1 MAEHRIERSASGR
14 LLGGVCAGL
23 AAQLRID
30 VGIVRF
36 AALALCVAGGVGVL
50 LYVAAWVLLPLDTRD
65 LTDARNGV
73 DGHDVGGADTD
84 RLDGRADRV
93 EDVAAVVAVFGLL
106 LVLRAAGLW
115 FSDVV
120 AVMGV
125 VAAAGLALAS
135 GSADAGRSG
144 QDRGAALRVAVGFVL
159 VGLGVSAFGILT
171 RDFEALMGSFF
182 GAALAAGGLAI
193 IAAPWLRN
201 LSRELA
207 AERLERARSEQ
218 RAEFAA
224 HLHDGVLQT
233 LTLIQRRANDPREV
247 LTLARRQERQLRDW
261 LNGVE
266 HAPDTTISAALR
278 RITDDIEDRYGVRIE
293 LVCVGDGPLDDRASA
308 LLAAAGEAMTNA
320 ARHAGVDV
328 IDVYV
333 EVDASSISAFVR
345 DRGRGFDLSA
355 VPDDRRG
362 IAHSIIGRMERV
374 GRSARIRSSPETGTE
389 VALEMART

>member
-1 MAEHRIERSASGR
+1 M
-14 LLGGVCAGL
+14 
-23 AAQLRID
+23 
-30 VGIVRF
+30 
-36 AALALCVAGGVGVL
+36 
-50 LYVAAWVLLPLDTRD
+50 
-65 LTDARNGV
+65 
-73 DGHDVGGADTD
+73 
-84 RLDGRADRV
+84 
-93 EDVAAVVAVFGLL
+93 
-106 LVLRAAGLW
+106 
-115 FSDVV
+115 
-120 AVMGV
+120 
-125 VAAAGLALAS
+125 
-135 GSADAGRSG
+135 
-144 QDRGAALRVAVGFVL
+144 
-159 VGLGVSAFGILT
+159 
-171 RDFEALMGSFF
+171 
-182 GAALAAGGLAI
+182 
-193 IAAPWLRN
+193 
-201 LSRELA
+201 
-207 AERLERARSEQ
+207 
-218 RAEFAA
+218 
-224 HLHDGVLQT
+224 
-233 LTLIQRRANDPREV
+233 
-247 LTLARRQERQLRDW
+247 
-261 LNGVE
+261 E